1 LLFHYDVASRKAPW
15 HLYEG
20 DEAAWARIHAHNVI
34 KPCARLLPLA
44 GRIDIDWTSHRGW
57 FDDLVRIQRQRAAD
71 EDKPWDGILGEREA
85 PMIALTPDVLRATEY
100 RMPEGVNVRKLD
112 ALVPKI
118 GSVSFSPSFAHN
130 NW

>member
-1 LLFHYDVASRKAPW
+1 
-15 HLYEG
+15 LYEG
-20 DEAAWARIHAHNVI
+20 DEAVWARIHAHSVI

-71 EDKPWDGILGEREA
+71 DGEPWDGKHEA
-85 PMIALTPDVLRATEY
+85 LTIALTPDVLRATEY
-100 RMPEGVNVRKLD
+100 HMPEGVDARELD

-118 GSVSFSPSFAHN
+118 GSVSFSPSFSDD